1 MTTSSKIMDKEYIRR
16 TLMRIAH
23 EIVEKN
29 KGVSDLCLVGIRTR
43 GAVLAERINECIR
56 KIEGRALPLGILD
69 ITLYRDDLTLV
80 ATQPI
85 VHETLITFD
94 ITGKKIDN
102 EENLKDVIDGA
113 SPEIMLQVKQAN
125 NAFKIRMRELDN
137 ELVSSELGDTQ
148 DARKQNKHS
157 TMPAVICMA
166 LTVMVS
172 AGAIMLFTLDIP
184 DDNKEIAYLLFGTM
198 LAKWGDSIA
207 YWVGTTRS
215 SANKD
220 MLKIGRV

>member
-1 MTTSSKIMDKEYIRR
+1 MDWINKLKDYAPDIAAAIFSGGA
-16 TLMRIAH
+16 TLPA
-23 EIVEKN
+23 
-29 KGVSDLCLVGIRTR
+29 
-43 GAVLAERINECIR
+43 LALKAIS
-56 KIEGRALPLGILD
+56 
-69 ITLYRDDLTLV
+69 
-80 ATQPI
+80 
-85 VHETLITFD
+85 D